1 MLRQWLIKLDWF
13 STLFPRIPVP
23 IQKSIE
29 QKLGDYDRQNN
40 IQAAPSFNAGPARY
54 AGGASNSNSERRER
68 PPKDNYYSRE
78 PERRPATKER
88 SRSRERSPQ
97 GSRKE
102 YRTESDKDRRR
113 KDYDHD
119 HKSKYSSY
127 EGRERSRDQPKE
139 RKREYDD
146 RSKDYDDRSRKRY

>member
-1 MLRQWLIKLDWF
+1 MMTIGSMLRQWLIKLDWF

-29 QKLGDYDRQNN
+29 QKLGEYDRQNN

-54 AGGASNSNSERRER
+54 AGGASNSSSDRRER

-78 PERRPATKER
+78 PVRRPTTKDRSR
-88 SRSRERSPQ
+88 SRSRERSPKV
-97 GSRKE
+97 SRKE
-102 YRTESDKDRRR
+102 YRSESDKDRRR

-127 EGRERSRDQPKE
+127 EGRSRDQPKE
-139 RKREYDD
+139 RKR
-146 RSKDYDDRSRKRY
+146 DYDDRSSRKRY